1 MNISVIGAGTWGSA
15 LAQALSKHH
24 KVILF
29 SFFVDEINK
38 VKETRINKHLPYMSL
53 DESIIC
59 SGDMSLA
66 CSSEILILAVPSIY
80 IRESLLKLKPYI
92 KDSQIIVDVAKG
104 IEKDT
109 LFTMSEVIKSVLPN
123 NPVVALS
130 GPTHAEEVARN
141 LPTTIVAAC
150 ENIEYA
156 KIVADLFY
164 DSCIRAYT
172 NPDIHGIELCG
183 ALKNVIA
190 LFCGIANGLGYGDNL
205 KAAIMTRGMNEIV
218 RIGRAVGCKEQTF
231 YGLAGIGDLIVT
243 ATSEHSRNNRCGRLI
258 GQGYKVEDAINE
270 VGMVVEGLNAL
281 DPAVKL
287 AEKYHIRMSII
298 EALHRIVY
306 ENSDPRMEVDNMMKK
321 QAKSEIDKTEE
332 DNIFIE
338 DLYNTK

>member
-1 MNISVIGAGTWGSA
+1 MNISIIGSGTWGSA
-15 LAQALSKHH
+15 LAETLAKHH
-24 KVILF
+24 HVILF
-29 SFFVDEINK
+29 SFFKDEIDNIAS
-38 VKETRINKHLPYMSL
+38 TRIVKNLPYMRL
-53 DESIIC
+53 DDSIVCTSDI
-59 SGDMSLA
+59 SLA
-66 CSSEILILAVPSIY
+66 CSSEILIFAVPSIY
-80 IRESLLKLKPYI
+80 IHNTAAAVKPYI

-104 IEKDT
+104 IEKDS
-109 LFTMSEVIKSVLPN
+109 LYTMSEVIKSVLPN
-123 NPVVALS
+123 NKVVALS

-141 LPTTIVAAC
+141 LPTTIVAAS
-150 ENIEYA
+150 EDESIA
-156 KIVADLFY
+156 KLVADLFY

-172 NPDIHGIELCG
+172 NNDIKGIELCG

-218 RIGRAVGCKEQTF
+218 RIGRAIGCKEQTF

-243 ATSEHSRNNRCGRLI
+243 ATSEHSRNNRCGKLI
-258 GQGYKVEDAINE
+258 GQGKSVEEAIKE

-287 AEKYHIRMSII
+287 ANKYHINMSII

-306 ENSDPRMEVDNMMKK
+306 ENSDPKLEVDNMMRQ
-321 QAKSEIDKTEE
+321 QAKSEIDKTEI

-338 DLYNTK
+338 NTSN